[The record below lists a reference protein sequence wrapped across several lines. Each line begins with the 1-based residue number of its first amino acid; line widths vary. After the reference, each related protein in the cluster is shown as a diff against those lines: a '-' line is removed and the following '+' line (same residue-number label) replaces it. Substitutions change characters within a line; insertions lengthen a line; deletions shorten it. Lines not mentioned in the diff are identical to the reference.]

1 MATESKGNDNKKPER
16 EIQIMMPQ
24 KVSSKS
30 GQKENSK
37 DSAGN
42 QLNKP
47 KKKDKVSG
55 NKPKNSNPKKHKKE
69 LTKEQIQARKKRRK
83 KSVKKYRAKYWTTG
97 KKVLLGICI
106 FLLLLVGAAIAFVMS
121 KMSLIQTS
129 KLDPDKLSI
138 YDDLQYEESGYL
150 NVALFGLDTRATD
163 ETMGS
168 RSDTIMI
175 ASLNRETKEVKLVS
189 VYRDT
194 LLQQDDGTYNKANA
208 AYSFGGAEEAIAM
221 LNRNLDM
228 DIQHYV
234 TVDFAALVHVIDA
247 VGGIEIDVQ
256 EDEVSQLTGYAVEI
270 IENTGIDSMG
280 VSEPGL
286 QLLNGV
292 QATAYARIRYTEGD
306 DYRRTE
312 RQREVLT
319 KTAAKLQQAD
329 LGTLN
334 TIIDKVFPMVET
346 NFTLPEI
353 LAYAKDIAKYW
364 FGETTGFPFDKD
376 TMVYGDAGDSV
387 IPWTL
392 ASNVKELHQ
401 LLFPELSYTPSYQVQ
416 DISREIVYL
425 TGIGDYGESNYNE
438 NTSNEST
445 YSESTYSESTYN
457 EQSGYNDFNYED
469 TYTDENY
476 YNGVTETEEYD
487 DSYNTEDNYNE
498 VLY

>member
-1 MATESKGNDNKKPER
+1 MATESNDNKKPEK
-16 EIQIMMPQ
+16 EIQVLIPQ
-24 KVSSKS
+24 NKAVKTKQGKQSMNTAKKQSKKSKQS
-30 GQKENSK
+30 GMNQTSQKQRK
-37 DSAGN
+37 DVKS
-42 QLNKP
+42 
-47 KKKDKVSG
+47 KKKKQG
-55 NKPKNSNPKKHKKE
+55 KEKKE
-69 LTKEQIQARKKRRK
+69 LTKEQIRARKKRRK
-83 KSVKKYRAKYWTTG
+83 KSVKKYREKYWTTG

-106 FLLLLVGAAIAFVMS
+106 FLLLLVAAAIAFVMS
-121 KMSLIQTS
+121 KMNLLQTS

-138 YDDLQYEESGYL
+138 YDDLQYDETGYL

-194 LLQQDDGTYNKANA
+194 LLQQEDGSYNKANA
-208 AYSFGGAEEAIAM
+208 AYSFGGAEEAISM

-256 EDEVSQLTGYAVEI
+256 EEEVSQITGYAVEI

-280 VSEPGL
+280 VFEPGL
-286 QLLNGV
+286 QVLNGV

-346 NFTLPEI
+346 NFTLSEI
-353 LAYAKDIAKYW
+353 LAYAKDVTKYW
-364 FGETTGFPFDKD
+364 FGETTGFPFEKD
-376 TMVYGDAGDSV
+376 TMSYEDAGDSV

-392 ASNVKELHQ
+392 VSNVKELHQ
-401 LLFPELSYTPSYQVQ
+401 LLFPELSYVPSYQVQ
-416 DISREIVYL
+416 DISREIVVA
-425 TGIGDYGESNYNE
+425 TGVGNYEYSGYNE
-438 NTSNEST
+438 NTYGEYDVDD
-445 YSESTYSESTYN
+445 YSES
-457 EQSGYNDFNYED
+457 DYED
-469 TYTDENY
+469 RYLDDDYYYDQDDEIDDY
-476 YNGVTETEEYD
+476 YDPY
-487 DSYNTEDNYNE
+487 YTEDAYSGNVY
-498 VLY
+498 

>member
-1 MATESKGNDNKKPER
+1 MATESNDNKKPEK
-16 EIQIMMPQ
+16 EIQVLIPQ
-24 KVSSKS
+24 NKAVKTKQGKQSMNTAKKQSKKSKQS
-30 GQKENSK
+30 GMNQTSQKQRK
-37 DSAGN
+37 DVKS
-42 QLNKP
+42 
-47 KKKDKVSG
+47 KKKKQG
-55 NKPKNSNPKKHKKE
+55 KEKKE
-69 LTKEQIQARKKRRK
+69 LTKEQIRARKKRRK
-83 KSVKKYRAKYWTTG
+83 KSVKKYREKYWTTG

-106 FLLLLVGAAIAFVMS
+106 FLLLLVAAAIAFVMS
-121 KMSLIQTS
+121 KMNLLQTS

-138 YDDLQYEESGYL
+138 YDDLQYDETGYL

-194 LLQQDDGTYNKANA
+194 LLQQEDGSYNKANA
-208 AYSFGGAEEAIAM
+208 AYSFGGAEEAISM

-256 EDEVSQLTGYAVEI
+256 EEEVSQITGYAVEI

-280 VSEPGL
+280 VFEPGL
-286 QLLNGV
+286 QVLNGV

-346 NFTLPEI
+346 NFTLSEI
-353 LAYAKDIAKYW
+353 LAYAKDVTKYW
-364 FGETTGFPFDKD
+364 FGETTGFPFEKD
-376 TMVYGDAGDSV
+376 TMSYEDAGDSV

-392 ASNVKELHQ
+392 VSNVKELHQ
-401 LLFPELSYTPSYQVQ
+401 LLFPELSYVPSYQVQ
-416 DISREIVYL
+416 DISREIVVA
-425 TGIGDYGESNYNE
+425 TGVGNYEYSGYNE
-438 NTSNEST
+438 NTYGEYDVDD
-445 YSESTYSESTYN
+445 YSES
-457 EQSGYNDFNYED
+457 DYED
-469 TYTDENY
+469 RYLDDDDYYDQDDEIDDY
-476 YNGVTETEEYD
+476 YDPY
-487 DSYNTEDNYNE
+487 YTEDAYSGNVY
-498 VLY
+498 

>member
-1 MATESKGNDNKKPER
+1 MATESKENDNMKPEK
-16 EIQIMMPQ
+16 EIQVLIPQ
-24 KVSSKS
+24 NSATKTKQGTNTAKKQSKKSKQS
-30 GQKENSK
+30 GIDQASKKQRKNGKSKKQKQGKE
-37 DSAGN
+37 
-42 QLNKP
+42 
-47 KKKDKVSG
+47 
-55 NKPKNSNPKKHKKE
+55 KKE
-69 LTKEQIQARKKRRK
+69 LTKEQIRARKKRRK
-83 KSVKKYRAKYWTTG
+83 KSVKKYRQKYWTTG

-106 FLLLLVGAAIAFVMS
+106 FLLLLVAAAIAFVMS
-121 KMSLIQTS
+121 KMNLLQTS

-138 YDDLQYEESGYL
+138 YDDLQYDETGYL
-150 NVALFGLDTRATD
+150 NVALFGLDTRAKD

-175 ASLNRETKEVKLVS
+175 ASLNRETKEVKLIS

-194 LLQQDDGTYNKANA
+194 LLQQDDGSYNKANA
-208 AYSFGGAEEAIAM
+208 AYSFGGAEEAISM

-256 EDEVSQLTGYAVEI
+256 EEEVSQITGYAVEI

-280 VSEPGL
+280 VFEPGL
-286 QLLNGV
+286 QVLNGV

-346 NFTLPEI
+346 NFTLSEI
-353 LAYAKDIAKYW
+353 LAYAKDVTKYW
-364 FGETTGFPFDKD
+364 FGETTGFPFEKD
-376 TMVYGDAGDSV
+376 TMSYGDAGDSV

-392 ASNVKELHQ
+392 VSNVKELHQ
-401 LLFPELSYTPSYQVQ
+401 LLFPELSYVPSYQVQ
-416 DISREIVYL
+416 DISREIVL
-425 TGIGDYGESNYNE
+425 ATGVGNYE
-438 NTSNEST
+438 
-445 YSESTYSESTYN
+445 Y
-457 EQSGYNDFNYED
+457 SGYNED
-469 TYTDENY
+469 TYDEY
-476 YNGVTETEEYD
+476 EVDDYSGSDYE
-487 DSYNTEDNYNE
+487 DSYLDDDYYSDQENEIDDYYDPYYTEDVYSGS
-498 VLY
+498 VY

>member
-1 MATESKGNDNKKPER
+1 MATESKGHKKKPEK
-16 EIQIMMPQ
+16 EIQILIPQ
-24 KVSSKS
+24 NKTTKQTKKSSVKS
-30 GQKENSK
+30 T
-37 DSAGN
+37 
-42 QLNKP
+42 NKS
-47 KKKDKVSG
+47 KKKREKG
-55 NKPKNSNPKKHKKE
+55 KKE
-69 LTKEQIQARKKRRK
+69 LSKEQIQARKKRRK
-83 KSVKKYRAKYWTTG
+83 KSIKKYRAKYWTTG

-106 FLLLLVGAAIAFVMS
+106 FLLLLVAAAIAFVMS

-138 YDDLQYEESGYL
+138 YDDLQYDETGYL

-163 ETMGS
+163 ESMGS

-175 ASLNRETKEVKLVS
+175 ASLNRETKEIKLIS

-194 LLQQDDGTYNKANA
+194 LLQLGDGSYNKANA
-208 AYSFGGAEEAIAM
+208 AYSFGGAEEAISM

-256 EDEVSQLTGYAVEI
+256 EDEVSQITGYAVEI

-280 VSEPGL
+280 VFEPGL
-286 QLLNGV
+286 QVLNGV
-292 QATAYARIRYTEGD
+292 QATAYARIRFTEGD

-334 TIIDKVFPMVET
+334 TIIDKVFPMVAT

-353 LAYAKDIAKYW
+353 LAYAKDITKYW
-364 FGETTGFPFDKD
+364 FGDTTGFPFEKD
-376 TMVYGDAGDSV
+376 TMSYEDAGDSV

-392 ASNVKELHQ
+392 ASNVKQLHQ

-416 DISREIVYL
+416 DISREIVAA
-425 TGIGDYGESNYNE
+425 TGVGGYEEHSYQENSYDEGTYTDYGEYS
-438 NTSNEST
+438 SDD
-445 YSESTYSESTYN
+445 YSESDYDNGYSDESYYDNGGAEDYYDPYFT
-457 EQSGYNDFNYED
+457 GD
-469 TYTDENY
+469 TYGE
-476 YNGVTETEEYD
+476 G
-487 DSYNTEDNYNE
+487 
-498 VLY
+498 LY

>member
-1 MATESKGNDNKKPER
+1 MATESKGNDNKKPEK
-16 EIQIMMPQ
+16 EIQVMMPR
-24 KVSSKS
+24 KVSAKS
-30 GQKENSK
+30 GQTENSK
-37 DSAGN
+37 ASGGKQSKN
-42 QLNKP
+42 P
-47 KKKDKVSG
+47 KKKDKVSR
-55 NKPKNSNPKKHKKE
+55 NKQKSGNPKKHKHKKE
-69 LTKEQIQARKKRRK
+69 LTKEQIQNRKKRRK

-175 ASLNRETKEVKLVS
+175 ASLNRETKEVKIVS

-194 LLQQDDGTYNKANA
+194 LLQLEDGSYNKANA
-208 AYSFGGAEEAIAM
+208 AYSFGGAEEAISM
-221 LNRNLDM
+221 LNKNLDM
-228 DIQHYV
+228 DIQHFV
-234 TVDFAALVHVIDA
+234 TVDFAALVDVIDA
-247 VGGIEIDVQ
+247 VGGIEI
-256 EDEVSQLTGYAVEI
+256 EVTEEEIPYLNNYAVEI
-270 IENTGIDSMG
+270 IENTGVDSLG
-280 VSEPGL
+280 VTQPGV
-286 QLLNGV
+286 QMLNGV

-306 DYRRTE
+306 DYKRTE

-319 KTAAKLQQAD
+319 KTAEKLQQAD

-346 NFTLPEI
+346 NFTLTEI
-353 LAYAKDIAKYW
+353 LAYAKDVAKYW
-364 FGETTGFPFDKD
+364 FGETEGFPFEKD
-376 TMVYGDAGDSV
+376 TAVFGDAGDSV

-392 ASNVKELHQ
+392 SSNVKELHQ

-416 DISREIVYL
+416 DISREIVYS

-438 NTSNEST
+438 
-445 YSESTYSESTYN
+445 STYN
-457 EQSGYNDFNYED
+457 ESIYNENTYNEHSGYSDFNYED

-476 YNGVTETEEYD
+476 YYNGVTETEEYYD
-487 DSYNTEDNYNE
+487 PYNTEDNYNE

>member
-1 MATESKGNDNKKPER
+1 MATESNDNKKPEK
-16 EIQIMMPQ
+16 EIQVLIPQ
-24 KVSSKS
+24 NRAVKTKQGKQNMNTAKKQSKKAKQSGMKPASQKQRKDAKV
-30 GQKENSK
+30 
-37 DSAGN
+37 
-42 QLNKP
+42 
-47 KKKDKVSG
+47 KKKKQG
-55 NKPKNSNPKKHKKE
+55 KEKKE
-69 LTKEQIQARKKRRK
+69 LTKEQIQTRKKRRK
-83 KSVKKYRAKYWTTG
+83 NSVKKYRAKYWTTG

-106 FLLLLVGAAIAFVMS
+106 FLLLLVAAAIAFVMS

-129 KLDPDKLSI
+129 TLDPDKLSI
-138 YDDLQYEESGYL
+138 YDDLQYDETGYL
-150 NVALFGLDTRATD
+150 NVALFGLDTREAD
-163 ETMGS
+163 ESMGS

-194 LLQQDDGTYNKANA
+194 LLQQKDGSYNKANA
-208 AYSFGGAEEAIAM
+208 AYSFGGAEDAISM

-256 EDEVSQLTGYAVEI
+256 EEEVSQITGYAVEI

-280 VSEPGL
+280 VFEPGL
-286 QLLNGV
+286 QVLNGV

-334 TIIDKVFPMVET
+334 KIIDKVFPMVET
-346 NFTLPEI
+346 NFTMSEI
-353 LAYAKDIAKYW
+353 LAYAKDITKYW

-376 TMVYGDAGDSV
+376 TMVYEDAGDSV

-392 ASNVKELHQ
+392 SSNVKELHQ

-425 TGIGDYGESNYNE
+425 TGIGNDDVDSY
-438 NTSNEST
+438 
-445 YSESTYSESTYN
+445 
-457 EQSGYNDFNYED
+457 SGYDD
-469 TYTDENY
+469 TSDYDTGYSDSSY
-476 YNGVTETEEYD
+476 YD
-487 DSYNTEDNYNE
+487 DSYYDDSEQWADYYDSYESENIYGEEIY
-498 VLY
+498 Y

>member
-1 MATESKGNDNKKPER
+1 MATESKGNDNKKPEK

-24 KVSSKS
+24 KMTAKARE
-30 GQKENSK
+30 KENNKASVRGQSK
-37 DSAGN
+37 NSSRKERNDEYRSKQKNG
-42 QLNKP
+42 
-47 KKKDKVSG
+47 S
-55 NKPKNSNPKKHKKE
+55 PKNTKRKKE
-69 LTKEQIQARKKRRK
+69 LTKEQIQVRKKRRK

-138 YDDLQYEESGYL
+138 YDDLQYDETGYL

-228 DIQHYV
+228 DIQHYI
-234 TVDFAALVHVIDA
+234 TVDFTALVHVIDA

-416 DISREIVYL
+416 DISREIVYA
-425 TGIGDYGESNYNE
+425 TGIGDYEESSYNE
-438 NTSNEST
+438 NSYDEYNGYTEYDYGNT
-445 YSESTYSESTYN
+445 YS
-457 EQSGYNDFNYED
+457 
-469 TYTDENY
+469 DENY
-476 YNGVTETEEYD
+476 YNNEVTETEEYYNPYNSD
-487 DSYNTEDNYNE
+487 GYSY
-498 VLY
+498 

>member
-1 MATESKGNDNKKPER
+1 MATESKGNDNKKPEK
-16 EIQIMMPQ
+16 EIQVLMPQ
-24 KVSSKS
+24 NGTAKVRQNRKSKETVEKQS
-30 GQKENSK
+30 QKSQQKES
-37 DSAGN
+37 DREYQS
-42 QLNKP
+42 QR
-47 KKKDKVSG
+47 
-55 NKPKNSNPKKHKKE
+55 KNSNSKARKRKKRKKE
-69 LTKEQIQARKKRRK
+69 LTKEQIQVRKKRRK

-175 ASLNRETKEVKLVS
+175 ASLNRETKEVKIVS

-208 AYSFGGAEEAIAM
+208 AYSFGGAESAIAM
-221 LNRNLDM
+221 LNKNLDM
-228 DIQHYV
+228 DIQHFV
-234 TVDFAALVHVIDA
+234 TVDFSALVDVIDA
-247 VGGIEIDVQ
+247 VGGIEI
-256 EDEVSQLTGYAVEI
+256 EVTEEEIPYLNNYAVEI
-270 IENTGIDSMG
+270 IENTGVDSLG
-280 VSEPGL
+280 VTEPGL

-306 DYRRTE
+306 DYKRTE

-319 KTAAKLQQAD
+319 KTAEKLQQAD
-329 LGTLN
+329 LGKLN
-334 TIIDKVFPMVET
+334 KIIDKVFPMVET

-353 LAYAKDIAKYW
+353 LAYAKDVAKYW
-364 FGETTGFPFDKD
+364 FGETEGFPFEKD
-376 TMVYGDAGDSV
+376 TAVYEDAGDSV

-416 DISREIVYL
+416 DISRGIVYA
-425 TGIGDYGESNYNE
+425 TGVGDYGES
-438 NTSNEST
+438 S
-445 YSESTYSESTYN
+445 YSENTYN
-457 EQSGYNDFNYED
+457 EYGGYSGFDYENNYS
-469 TYTDENY
+469 DENY
-476 YNGVTETEEYD
+476 YNNEVTETEEYYD
-487 DSYNTEDNYNE
+487 PYNTEDEYNE
-498 VLY
+498 DIY